1 MHTLKKFAATLC
13 AAKLEFPS
21 IFLVVLWAAQNGL
34 YTSNLL
40 PMPIIGTPIVH
51 IDPIALALADGDG
64 FQCSNS
70 SASND
75 DFDNE
80 PLLQKLCV
88 LLRMHQNAPQNT

>member
-1 MHTLKKFAATLC
+1 MRGQIRIPLHFLSC
-13 AAKLEFPS
+13 ALG
-21 IFLVVLWAAQNGL
+21 AQNGL

-51 IDPIALALADGDG
+51 TDPIALALADGDG